1 MDHKKEGQDFTKL
14 WLCSEMIEQSVCPW
28 NFCKLAM
35 NGVLPQRYNPQE
47 IEISLKKAEKL
58 NLLSLMDL

>member
-1 MDHKKEGQDFTKL
+1 MDHKKEGQDFAKL
-14 WLCSEMIEQSVCPW
+14 WLCSEMIEQSVC
-28 NFCKLAM
+28 
-35 NGVLPQRYNPQE
+35 VLPQRYNPQE